1 MFNYLCF
8 LLNNMGRY
16 KISDLE
22 KLSGV
27 KAHTIRV
34 WEQRYNILEPLR
46 TETNIRYYNDEHL
59 KKLLNV
65 VSLMN
70 AGNKIST
77 ISKFEEQEF
86 KNKVSAL
93 IQGGAVGIKED
104 MLINQLVS
112 SGLSY
117 DENGFEK
124 AFSNAILSFGLMEA
138 YNRVFYPMLL
148 KIGVLWSTS
157 ELNPAQEHFV
167 SHLIKQ
173 KMYAA
178 IDSLNT
184 AVNETEK
191 WVLFLPEGEMHDIG
205 LLIANYGLRTK
216 GVKVIYL
223 GDNVPL
229 KNLYEVA
236 KNVGATHYLTFVVR
250 QNQEVVINDYLK
262 KMKDEFQNP
271 HIYICCDA
279 NLESK
284 LNLSTNQHTI
294 SSFEAFKKVIN

>member
-1 MFNYLCF
+1 
-8 LLNNMGRY
+8 MGRY

-22 KLSGV
+22 KLSGI
-27 KAHTIRV
+27 KAHTIRI

-77 ISKFEEQEF
+77 ISKFQEQEF
-86 KNKVSAL
+86 NDKVSGL
-93 IQGGAVGIKED
+93 IQGGALGIKED

-178 IDSLNT
+178 IDSLNIS
-184 AVNETEK
+184 VNTEEC

-205 LLIANYGLRTK
+205 LLIANYGLRCK
-216 GVKVIYL
+216 GVKVVYL

-229 KNLYEVA
+229 INLYEVA

-250 QNQEVVINDYLK
+250 QNQELVINDYLK

-271 HIYICCDA
+271 NIYICCDDSLKG
-279 NLESK
+279 NLK
-284 LNLSTNQHTI
+284 LSNNQFAITSFDGFKDLI
-294 SSFEAFKKVIN
+294 S